1 MKNLIGVDPNQ
12 PQQWGNSFDA
22 LIHSKYAKPV
32 GILAAMGLYL
42 LVKEMQGPPKLKDSA
57 HWATKAH
64 LKRCRKLCNEQNLK
78 GGNGN
83 ISLDLAKNLPIFD
96 AVTSLITIGAPK
108 TGKSYGATLAALYA
122 HLKLKNPAI
131 LVDVQYPVQTSQV
144 VSMARE
150 LGYDAKDIYIF
161 APGCPESEVW
171 NICEHAKGTQASNLA
186 KMLNENFATTGS
198 GKGGDRFFDPA
209 GEALISAVLQLAR
222 SVPGLDDIAGCQAI
236 LGLDELPKRVRAN
249 EDKISPWVYRA
260 FMQLLSTE
268 KSEKTAASIAGI
280 AANLFKRFIEEDI
293 APALIGKSSFP
304 MFLDGPKLLILG
316 IRPDLREVVMPIQM
330 ALLSLLVD
338 INSVTGRM
346 NPLQVCF
353 DELAAASFRTLPS
366 RINENRKYGVYF
378 NLAFQNLA
386 QLVDKYGK
394 ELTTAILGACGT
406 QILFNPREQETAKL
420 ISDIVGTER
429 YRENQKSKSTSGGKT
444 TTSVVKH
451 IKDRPLIKPDR
462 VRKMGQ
468 GHAIVLNA
476 GYRSEKGEE
485 EYIPYRLKIE
495 VFEEYKKLTKWS
507 ESQWPHAKA
516 VLTRRS
522 PQKSVSPATLKE
534 GVKLAHDYLY
544 IPSKDDQK
552 QEAFDRAMA
561 EG

>member
-1 MKNLIGVDPNQ
+1 
-12 PQQWGNSFDA
+12 
-22 LIHSKYAKPV
+22 
-32 GILAAMGLYL
+32 
-42 LVKEMQGPPKLKDSA
+42 
-57 HWATKAH
+57 
-64 LKRCRKLCNEQNLK
+64 
-78 GGNGN
+78 
-83 ISLDLAKNLPIFD
+83 
-96 AVTSLITIGAPK
+96 
-108 TGKSYGATLAALYA
+108 
-122 HLKLKNPAI
+122 
-131 LVDVQYPVQTSQV
+131 
-144 VSMARE
+144 
-150 LGYDAKDIYIF
+150 
-161 APGCPESEVW
+161 
-171 NICEHAKGTQASNLA
+171 
-186 KMLNENFATTGS
+186 
-198 GKGGDRFFDPA
+198 
-209 GEALISAVLQLAR
+209 
-222 SVPGLDDIAGCQAI
+222 
-236 LGLDELPKRVRAN
+236 
-249 EDKISPWVYRA
+249 
-260 FMQLLSTE
+260 MQLLSTE

-316 IRPDLREVVMPIQM
+316 VRPDLREVVMPIQM

-338 INSVTGRM
+338 INSVPGRM
-346 NPLQVCF
+346 NPLQICF
-353 DELAAASFRTLPS
+353 DELAAASYRTLPS

-468 GHAIVLNA
+468 GHAIVLNS
-476 GYRSEKGEE
+476 GFRSETGEE
-485 EYIPYRLKIE
+485 EYIPYKLKIQ
-495 VFEEYKKLTKWS
+495 VFDEYKKLTQWS
-507 ESQWPHAKA
+507 ASQWPHAQA
-516 VLTRRS
+516 VLARRS
-522 PQKSVSPATLKE
+522 PQKPVSPATLKA

-544 IPSKDDQK
+544 IPTKDDLK
-552 QEAFDRAMA
+552 QQAFDRAMA